1 MRVNIIL
8 FSILLGFLTACGKNE
23 NRELKNQSN
32 IWELEIIDSIQV
44 DYLGR
49 IWNLSFKN
57 DYGYLK
63 DITTNSIV
71 KFDTSG
77 NIVAKKTYPDQGPFA
92 VFWISSLT
100 VSDEDELFASSYR
113 EVIHHFDK
121 DLNLIERFE
130 MPFLSESRGG
140 RKNAKNI
147 QLWRDKILL
156 WYPGRDGI
164 SPYTPHF
171 YRDYPLLELFDP
183 KTLTSDSLVR
193 IPPSS
198 KFNSDLFFG
207 SPTLQFSVK
216 GDSLYLALSNDPQI
230 HLYSLEEKGKWLE
243 SIPFNPTDF
252 QLIPGQD
259 EPVGYVSGNT
269 MYEARINGIFTTENG
284 FIVYYSGG
292 IDEETFQQFEL
303 NKPEN
308 FPLYPQYRKNYLK
321 IYQTNSGLS
330 NEIVVPPFIEDI
342 LNIESLDKPFY
353 ALRNDEY
360 LGEERDY
367 LTFYKLQL
375 NRK

>member
-216 GDSLYLALSNDPQI
+216 GDYLYLALSNDPQI

-269 MYEARINGIFTTENG
+269 MYEASINGIFTTENG

-330 NEIVVPPFIEDI
+330 NEIVVPPFIEEI
-342 LNIESLDKPFY
+342 LNIESIDKPFY